1 MRRNWSYLK
10 PWFLNHKRIRKNN
23 YRIFFVKI
31 CQLKIGREWVGWG
44 MKVTL
49 SLNGDPKNKPTEK
62 AKWIE
67 HFVFQNCFFI
77 GLKHMHMYTY
87 VNILYIYIIHI
98 YYTYIYY
105 TYSFQ
110 LLQLIAYI
118 KNHSNNLNLLWI
130 FYTKER
136 ENQSPGWVLG
146 NRDLGNMSFQVNS
159 SFFQLS
165 LVHMHCTAEEK
176 QGLLSFCTEH
186 KLTLRNASHSLSA
199 STPFLR

>member
-1 MRRNWSYLK
+1 MVPK
-10 PWFLNHKRIRKNN
+10 PQKDKKKTI
-23 YRIFFVKI
+23 IGFFVKI

-67 HFVFQNCFFI
+67 HFCIPKLLVHWI
-77 GLKHMHMYTY
+77 ETY
-87 VNILYIYIIHI
+87 AYIHICKYIILYVS
-98 YYTYIYY
+98 
-105 TYSFQ
+105 YSFQ

-186 KLTLRNASHSLSA
+186 KLTLRNASHSLWA